1 MLTVALLSSLHA
13 FQPCESI
20 LPAIKPHRFM
30 HSIQKHVT
38 EPVTQHN
45 RARSLALPAF
55 VEDEH
60 DSIEAFHDLKATE
73 STPETR

>member
-1 MLTVALLSSLHA
+1 
-13 FQPCESI
+13 
-20 LPAIKPHRFM
+20 M